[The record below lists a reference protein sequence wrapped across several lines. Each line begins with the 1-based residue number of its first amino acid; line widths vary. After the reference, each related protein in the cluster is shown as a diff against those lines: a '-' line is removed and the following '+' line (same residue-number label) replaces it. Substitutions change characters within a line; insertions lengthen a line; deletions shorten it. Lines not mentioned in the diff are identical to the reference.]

1 MSARLKKKPWSKSSK
16 SDDNDSIKS
25 ANSPAEAKS
34 SAGAKSS
41 TGAKSS
47 AAHLLPTA
55 PSVAT
60 LTISVEGAPEI
71 SLLANPSAPMSSV
84 SDGPRLSRKDMI
96 DMEDHE
102 GLLNVRP
109 VRSVLPEQLTSTVH
123 NDSSNAPVIPPNDF
137 SLKRSNTKHTQQIQ
151 RSSHYAAQSSTV
163 PPRTS
168 SRRPPSPSPERVPL
182 QVRKTSPEPAK
193 IRYNN
198 PYEGHS
204 KEPNTPEPM
213 EDDATRRPQADI
225 LQWYLFKS
233 YRLELLKSY
242 YQQKAKKVEQLE
254 SQLALKSMDSTR
266 HILDDSAYI
275 ARFHLLDKNLAQFA
289 FQWRTQWTK
298 YPGRIEQFN
307 LNQDPKLK
315 KIQARASL
323 TEWLV
328 NEVFNKI
335 LHPGLRLQESLILK
349 DIERNIVAN
358 NERKLSSEP
367 KDDVEARSELF
378 ESTRRTRCTEEDT
391 PLPRSSASGL
401 GFVRRLLSL
410 DTQLFGPDGSMN
422 ESFLAGL
429 DSIIEEVLI
438 LISFMSLETRNIA
451 VYLIPPGSMYSSKR
465 MRVPEDVPEPQEG
478 TEIGLCAFLGVQKIK
493 DGQAAVLYQ
502 PEVYFKK

>member
-25 ANSPAEAKS
+25 ANTPAE
-34 SAGAKSS
+34 AKSS

-47 AAHLLPTA
+47 
-55 PSVAT
+55 
-60 LTISVEGAPEI
+60 PEI

-96 DMEDHE
+96 HMEDRE
-102 GLLNVRP
+102 GRSMVRP
-109 VRSVLPEQLTSTVH
+109 VRLVLPEHLTSTVH
-123 NDSSNAPVIPPNDF
+123 NDKTIQSISRGEN
-137 SLKRSNTKHTQQIQ
+137 TQQTQ

-168 SRRPPSPSPERVPL
+168 SRRPSPSPKRVPL

-198 PYEGHS
+198 PFEGHS

-213 EDDATRRPQADI
+213 EDDGTRPPQADI
-225 LQWYLFKS
+225 LHWYLFKL

-254 SQLALKSMDSTR
+254 SQLALKSVDSTR

-275 ARFHLLDKNLAQFA
+275 ARFHLLDKIWLNLPFS
-289 FQWRTQWTK
+289 
-298 YPGRIEQFN
+298 RIEQFN

-323 TEWLV
+323 TEWL
-328 NEVFNKI
+328 I
-335 LHPGLRLQESLILK
+335 LHPRLKLQESLILK

-367 KDDVEARSELF
+367 KDDVVPWRFATLKTRLDPNFLNQQGERDALKKTLHYQDHRRAVLSSF
-378 ESTRRTRCTEEDT
+378 GDYFFST
-391 PLPRSSASGL
+391 
-401 GFVRRLLSL
+401 SL

-422 ESFLAGL
+422 ESCLTGL
-429 DSIIEEVLI
+429 DTIIEEVLI

-465 MRVPEDVPEPQEG
+465 MRVPEDEP
-478 TEIGLCAFLGVQKIK
+478 TIGLCAFLGLQKIK